1 MSGVRPEPSGTRSS
15 DAEPARRSPKRSI
28 NAAAKGAVSPWM
40 ARLRLTA
47 PLVVARGH
55 QFAANVTAATHQ
67 ARWTPRVWPRRWETG
82 RHDALA

>member
-1 MSGVRPEPSGTRSS
+1 
-15 DAEPARRSPKRSI
+15 
-28 NAAAKGAVSPWM
+28 M